1 MNQVALTDVAAALWS
16 RVVKGTRIVGIDGP
30 SGSGKTSLA
39 RLLVDQTAATLVEID
54 DFVSWTD
61 FAGWWP
67 RFNDQVLK
75 PLLLGNDAHYQVRD
89 WQHDPMGSS
98 LNGWKIAR
106 WSPLIILEGVTCTR
120 RAIADHLAF
129 RIWVEAPREVRLAR
143 GLTRDGD
150 ASRDLWIEWMRVE
163 QEFFLTDGTRH
174 RADLCV
180 DGTVPSGTAR
190 ESEIV
195 ILDEI

>member
-39 RLLVDQTAATLVEID
+39 RQLVDQSAATLVEID

-98 LNGWKIAR
+98 LNGWKTAR
-106 WSPLIILEGVTCTR
+106 WSPLIILEGVRARDEPLLTILPFEFGSRHQR
-120 RAIADHLAF
+120 RFGLHAVL
-129 RIWVEAPREVRLAR
+129 RVMVMRR
-143 GLTRDGD
+143 GTYG
-150 ASRDLWIEWMRVE
+150 S
-163 QEFFLTDGTRH
+163 
-174 RADLCV
+174 
-180 DGTVPSGTAR
+180 SGC
-190 ESEIV
+190 ESNKSFS
-195 ILDEI
+195 